1 MHTGLK
7 YDYKKLIGRAA
18 SNDYLR
24 GALLL
29 FLLHMFMFYPVYLEN
44 KVFLSSDVIS
54 ASNAAAPLIKIY
66 EDTGEYP
73 FWQPYIFSGMP
84 AYSSLTFTKFVYA
97 PNLLLSLLGSP
108 FPTKMF
114 SLLFHL
120 FLAGFFTFLFL
131 KRKGVNQMASL
142 LGGVIFMMNPY
153 LVTMFVFGHGS
164 QAASAAYIPL
174 ALLVI
179 SELWDNPTF
188 LKAALTA
195 MVLGFQLQRAHIQIV
210 YYTWML
216 IGIYILFALVSDFKA
231 KERTALILRKMGMA
245 FGGMIVAFGL
255 AAVLYIPVK
264 LYSEWSIR
272 GGGGGG
278 AGIDYATQWSF
289 SLGETMTFLVPS
301 FYGFGGRTYWGDM
314 PFTDYPNYMGIIA
327 LALALYAFVRIRK
340 RLVLFLIFVSIGS
353 LLISFGRHFSLL
365 YSLLYDYLPFF
376 NKFRV
381 PAMILILLQFSV
393 AVAAGYGLS
402 KLVDDTQKKIDKKS
416 KKKKPDRRE
425 QYILYGLLSTT
436 ALLLLVTLAHGQ
448 IETWFQAIQRAPGR
462 ISLQQLNS
470 LNSERFDLFM
480 KDFWIVMLLLLGFI
494 TASYVRIRTGFSAVS
509 LGLITIGLTAIDLG
523 IVDNKIMK
531 SISLQPASV
540 LETAAVQTEMVK
552 LLKQDEEPFRIFPAM
567 DLFGQKYFSAHGI
580 ESIGGY
586 HPAKFSIYQSFLE
599 KMPFGTLFVGKYYKS
614 DGQGGA
620 VPRDAFELNR
630 PLLDSYLKIL
640 AMLNVRYVVSPFPIP
655 ETSFLNR
662 GQFSQ
667 TGSGVGVPVI
677 VYEHTGAL
685 PRAWLVNKMK
695 VVSSEREVLDYL
707 TSPLFDPASEVVVSW
722 EEIGLEPAAEGNLS
736 FNHRSISEFEISAET
751 TGEMLL
757 VMSEVYYPA
766 GWYAYLDGE
775 KVEILRTNYVLSSV
789 VVPEGKHVLKMKY
802 SPPGFGIGLILT
814 VLSYGIVSAV
824 FLVYGM
830 KRFRRKRFQE

>member
-1 MHTGLK
+1 MNF
-7 YDYKKLIGRAA
+7 DYKELIGRIA
-18 SNDYLR
+18 SNDYVR

-29 FLLHMFMFYPVYLEN
+29 FLLQMFMFYPVYLEN
-44 KVFLSSDVIS
+44 KVFLSSDAVS
-54 ASNAAAPLIKIY
+54 ASNATAPLHKIY

-97 PNLLLSLLGSP
+97 PNLLLPLLGFL

-131 KRKGVNQMASL
+131 KRKGVNQTASL
-142 LGGVIFMMNPY
+142 FGGVIFMMNPY

-164 QAASAAYIPL
+164 QSASAAYIPL
-174 ALLVI
+174 VLLVI

-188 LKAALTA
+188 FKAALTA
-195 MVLGFQLQRAHIQIV
+195 TVLGFQLQRAHIQIV

-216 IGIYILFALVSDFKA
+216 IGFFLLFALVSDLKA
-231 KERTALILRKMGMA
+231 KERTALILRKLSMA

-278 AGIDYATQWSF
+278 TGIDYATQWSF
-289 SLGETMTFLVPS
+289 SLGEMMTFLVPS

-340 RLVLFLIFVSIGS
+340 RLVHFLIFVSIGS

-402 KLVDDTQKKIDKKS
+402 KLVEDTQQKTGKKS

-425 QYILYGLLSTT
+425 RYFLYGLLSTV
-436 ALLLLVTLAHGQ
+436 AVLLLVTLATGQ
-448 IETWFQAIQRAPGR
+448 IETWFQTIQRAPGR

-470 LNSERFDLFM
+470 LNSERFDLFI
-480 KDFWIVMLLLLGFI
+480 KDFWIVMLILLGFI
-494 TASYVRIRTGFSAVS
+494 TASYFRIRSGLSAVS
-509 LGLITIGLTAIDLG
+509 LGVITLGLTAIDLG
-523 IVDNKIMK
+523 IVDKKIMK

-540 LETAAVQTEMVK
+540 LETVAVQPELVK
-552 LLKQDEEPFRIFPAM
+552 LLKQEEEPFRIFPAM
-567 DLFGQKYFSAHGI
+567 NLFGEKYFAAHGI

-599 KMPFGTLFVGKYYKS
+599 KMPFGKSFVRKYYKS
-614 DGQGGA
+614 DAKGGA
-620 VPRDAFELNR
+620 VPRAAFELNR
-630 PLLDSYLKIL
+630 PLLDSYLRIL
-640 AMLNVRYVVSPFPIP
+640 AMLNVRYVISPFPIP
-655 ETSFLNR
+655 ETSFLQR
-662 GQFSQ
+662 GEFSQ

-695 VVSSEREVLDYL
+695 VVLSEREVLDYL
-707 TSPLFDPASEVVVSW
+707 MSPLFDPANEVVVSW
-722 EEIGLEPAAEGNLS
+722 EDISLEPDAEGSLS
-736 FNHRSISEFEISAET
+736 FNRRSNSELEISVET
-751 TGEMLL
+751 TGKMLL

-766 GWYAYLDGE
+766 GWHAYLDGE
-775 KVEILRTNYVLSSV
+775 KVETLRTNYVLSSV
-789 VVPEGKHVLKMKY
+789 VVPGGKHVLKMKY
-802 SPPGFGIGLILT
+802 SPPGFGVGLILT
-814 VLSYGIVSAV
+814 VLSYGIVLTV
-824 FLVYGM
+824 FLVHGS
-830 KRFRRKRFQE
+830 KRFRRKRIQD

>member
-1 MHTGLK
+1 
-7 YDYKKLIGRAA
+7 
-18 SNDYLR
+18 
-24 GALLL
+24 
-29 FLLHMFMFYPVYLEN
+29 MFYPVYLEN
-44 KVFLSSDVIS
+44 KVFLASDAVS
-54 ASNAAAPLIKIY
+54 ASNATAPLNKIY

-97 PNLLLSLLGSP
+97 PNLLLPLLGFP
-108 FPTKMF
+108 FSTKMF
-114 SLLFHL
+114 ALLFHI

-131 KRKGVNQMASL
+131 KRRGVDQTASL

-195 MVLGFQLQRAHIQIV
+195 TVLGFQLQRAHIQIV

-216 IGIYILFALVSDFKA
+216 IGLYLLFALVSDLKA
-231 KERTALILRKMGMA
+231 KERTALILRKMSMA

-264 LYSEWSIR
+264 MYSEWSIR

-278 AGIDYATQWSF
+278 GGTGFGYATQWSF
-289 SLGETMTFLVPS
+289 SLGEMMTFLVPS

-327 LALALYAFVRIRK
+327 LALALYAFIRIRE

-393 AVAAGYGLS
+393 AVAAGYGLNR
-402 KLVDDTQKKIDKKS
+402 LVEDTHQKTDKKS
-416 KKKKPDRRE
+416 RKKKPDRRE
-425 QYILYGLLSTT
+425 RYFLYGLLSVA
-436 ALLLLVTLAHGQ
+436 ALLLLVTLTAGQ
-448 IETWFQAIQRAPGR
+448 IETWFQTIQRAPGR
-462 ISLQQLNS
+462 ISLQQLNA
-470 LNSERFDLFM
+470 LNSERFDLFI
-480 KDFWIVMLLLLGFI
+480 KDFWIVMLILLGFI
-494 TASYVRIRTGFSAVS
+494 TASYFRIRSGLSAVS
-509 LGLITIGLTAIDLG
+509 LGLIALGLTAIDLG

-531 SISLQPASV
+531 SISLQPASA
-540 LETAAVQTEMVK
+540 LESSTVQTELVK

-567 DLFGQKYFSAHGI
+567 NLFGEKYFAAHGI

-599 KMPFGTLFVGKYYKS
+599 KMPFGTSFVRKYYKS
-614 DGQGGA
+614 DEQGGA
-620 VPRDAFELNR
+620 VPRNDSELNR
-630 PLLDSYLKIL
+630 PLLDSYLRIL
-640 AMLNVRYVVSPFPIP
+640 AMLNVRYVISPFPIP
-655 ETSFLNR
+655 ETSFLQR
-662 GQFSQ
+662 GEFSQ
-667 TGSGVGVPVI
+667 TRSGVGVSVI
-677 VYEHTGAL
+677 VYEHIGAL

-695 VVSSEREVLDYL
+695 VISSEREVLDYL
-707 TSPLFDPASEVVVSW
+707 KSPLFDPANEAVVPW
-722 EEIGLEPAAEGNLS
+722 EEISLEPAATGKLS
-736 FNHRSISEFEISAET
+736 FNRRSNSEFEISVET
-751 TGEMLL
+751 TGKMLL

-766 GWYAYLDGE
+766 GWHAYLDGE
-775 KVEILRTNYVLSSV
+775 KVETLRANSVLSSV
-789 VVPEGKHVLKMKY
+789 VVPEGKHDLKMKY

-814 VLSYGIVSAV
+814 VLSYSIVLTV
-824 FLVYGM
+824 FLVHGL
-830 KRFRRKRFQE
+830 KRFRRRRYQD